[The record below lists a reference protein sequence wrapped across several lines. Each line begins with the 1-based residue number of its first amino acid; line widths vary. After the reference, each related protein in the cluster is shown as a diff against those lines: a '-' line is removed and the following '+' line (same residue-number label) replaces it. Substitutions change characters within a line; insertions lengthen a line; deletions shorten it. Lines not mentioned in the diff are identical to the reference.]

1 MKIIKEI
8 DQEILDK
15 NICLVPTMGALHEG
29 HLSLIKEGKELGLQ
43 VMVSIF
49 INEMQFNI
57 KEDFINYP
65 KSLEEDIKVLENLEI
80 DYLFLPESNYI
91 YPLTGF
97 DRVDSG
103 VLGNK
108 FEGSSR
114 PGHFDGVL
122 TVVNILFQLIK
133 PKVAIFGK
141 KDAQQLFLIKE
152 MVKEKN
158 HQIKIIEALTVRD
171 DSGLALSSRNL
182 LLSEF
187 GKEKARLLY
196 DILNQ
201 SKAYFCETKNL
212 LVFEKFKS
220 IFSENDI
227 TLDYLEIL
235 DSEKFTIPVDQ
246 TDTYIIV
253 IAAYI
258 ENIRLIDNIEFRME
272 KE

>member
-1 MKIIKEI
+1 MKIVKEI
-8 DQEILDK
+8 DQEILEND
-15 NICLVPTMGALHEG
+15 ICLVPTMGALHEG

-43 VMVSIF
+43 LMVSIF
-49 INEMQFNI
+49 INEMQFNS

-65 KSLEEDIKVLENLEI
+65 KSIEDDIKILENLEI

-91 YPLTGF
+91 YPLDGF

-103 VLGNK
+103 ALGKK
-108 FEGSSR
+108 FEGDSR

-122 TVVNILFQLIK
+122 TVVNRLFQIIK
-133 PKVAIFGK
+133 PKVAIFGT

-152 MVKEKN
+152 MVNKKN
-158 HQIKIIEALTVRD
+158 YQIKIIESLTVRD

-187 GKEKARLLY
+187 GKDKARLLH

-220 IFSENDI
+220 IFLKNDI

-235 DSEKFTIPVDQ
+235 DSETFTKPEDG

-272 KE
+272 KA